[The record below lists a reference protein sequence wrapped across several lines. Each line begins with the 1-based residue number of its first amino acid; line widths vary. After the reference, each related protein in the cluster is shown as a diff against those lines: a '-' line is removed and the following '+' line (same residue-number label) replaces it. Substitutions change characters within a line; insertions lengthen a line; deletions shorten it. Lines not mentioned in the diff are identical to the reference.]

1 MFDEKKLLE
10 ERIAELKAIIEKY
23 KEEALNL
30 NENKVDINYNET
42 RRKNAE
48 EELEK
53 LQITTKTI

>member
-23 KEEALNL
+23 QEEVFNL

-53 LQITTKTI
+53 LTK